1 MRINTGMDATL
12 GERTPGNIK
21 EAWDLDLQKA
31 EPVWRPATDKELAKI
46 MQYDTLKFVAQSEV
60 PPNTDVIPGVWEF
73 KIKRN
78 PDGSIASYKARWC
91 VDGKRAVYGIH
102 YDDTFS
108 PTVRAASVRALWHKA
123 MSLGVKPYMT
133 DVESAFL
140 NAYLDKAVYVTCPQ
154 GYERYDEDGTP
165 MVAMV
170 LKALYGMPQA
180 PRCWHDEVAKR
191 LLKHGFKRS
200 EADPCVFTYC
210 EGDKFMG
217 LGLHV
222 DDFMRVASHPELH
235 DWLHNVVLKGYVCK
249 DEGLADCFLGVQSE
263 WLNDHTV
270 LLHQERYIE
279 DLGKRFSK
287 FLLKKR
293 VKTPMDPAFKLSDD
307 DLADKCTPEEW
318 QIYQEIVGALIYP
331 TTLSAPALA
340 QPITFVSR
348 FMSDPC
354 KKVLKE
360 AVRILTYACQNP
372 RMGYKLNMLRESS
385 PDTGIPI
392 TVWSDAA
399 YANQVG
405 SRSTMGQI
413 FTTPYGLL
421 SWRSKTI
428 PGVPLSS
435 TEAEIIALVF
445 AVRELIFLR
454 ELFAD
459 LHMASEES
467 PPTKIFED
475 NTASIQIASQV
486 GVSDRT
492 KHMQIKYHFLRHKLE
507 MEVFSLE
514 YLNTKKMLAD
524 MLTKPLPG
532 PALYVMLA
540 SITRLEM
547 GGAKSGLVVTL
558 GDDDEEYSTES
569 NPDLDSAVEERV
581 KEIQY
586 GGDWRKM
593 KALRQKKLS
602 RQEGATISKRHKKT
616 TKALWRQALVTR
628 SAEAESH
635 SDSQLARTTY
645 DSPADTANTER
656 TMATTVS
663 TDESRLPFPPLKEE
677 AFVELQA
684 AVQKVVLCEQQCNP
698 DNDKECETCPC
709 WPFSTNGKEEEKS
722 RKSKFWKSNESED
735 SSKVHH
741 RQEAIPTAV
750 PISTREEYKPAH
762 GEDQCWSH
770 PDSKGISE
778 EFRVA
783 DQPFPTDSKVP
794 EIVKALGAY
803 VLSQGAQGTPDC
815 RKATMHQ
822 TDVSRAFFEV
832 DITEQSQ
839 KDDLAD
845 QEKDERR
852 SPTLANI
859 QEVAE
864 PREKRSTDG
873 MREKARYAQQ
883 KRRRTENI
891 PLSLLF

>member
-1 MRINTGMDATL
+1 MKISKSAGL
-12 GERTPGNIK
+12 E
-21 EAWDLDLQKA
+21 
-31 EPVWRPATDKELAKI
+31 AKI
-46 MQYDTLKFVAQSEV
+46 DLLNYQSLLYDK
-60 PPNTDVIPGVWEF
+60 
-73 KIKRN
+73 
-78 PDGSIASYKARWC
+78 
-91 VDGKRAVYGIH
+91 
-102 YDDTFS
+102 
-108 PTVRAASVRALWHKA
+108 
-123 MSLGVKPYMT
+123 
-133 DVESAFL
+133 
-140 NAYLDKAVYVTCPQ
+140 
-154 GYERYDEDGTP
+154 DGTP

-180 PRCWHDEVAKR
+180 PRCWHDEVARR

-210 EGDKFMG
+210 EGEKFMG

-249 DEGLADCFLGVQSE
+249 DEGLADCFLGVQAE

-293 VKTPMDPAFKLSDD
+293 VKTPMDPAFKLSDE
-307 DLADKCTPEEW
+307 DLANKCTPEEW

-354 KKVLKE
+354 KKALKE

-372 RMGYKLNMLRESS
+372 RMGYKLNMLRDGP
-385 PDTGIPI
+385 PDTGVPI

-399 YANQVG
+399 FANQTG

-524 MLTKPLPG
+524 MLTKPLSG
-532 PALYVMLA
+532 PALYTMLT

-547 GGAKSGLVVTL
+547 GGATSGLVVTS
-558 GDDDEEYSTES
+558 DDDGKEDSTED
-569 NPDLDSAVEERV
+569 NPDLENAVAERV
-581 KEIQY
+581 KEIQF

-593 KALRQKKLS
+593 KALRQKKLT
-602 RQEGATISKRHKKT
+602 RQEGTTVSKRHKKT
-616 TKALWRQALVTR
+616 TKALWRQALVIR
-628 SAEAESH
+628 SAEAESQ
-635 SDSQLARTTY
+635 SDSQLARTSY
-645 DSPADTANTER
+645 DSPTDTDSTEKA
-656 TMATTVS
+656 MAITAS
-663 TDESRLPFPPLKEE
+663 TDEPRLPFLPLKEE
-677 AFVELQA
+677 ALQELQD
-684 AVQKVVLCEQQCNP
+684 AVQKAVLSGQQCSP
-698 DNDKECETCPC
+698 GDGEECANCPC
-709 WPFSTNGKEEEKS
+709 WPFSTNGKEEEKA
-722 RKSKFWKSNESED
+722 RKSKFRKSIRRLRIKLKD
-735 SSKVHH
+735 SSKELNC
-741 RQEAIPTAV
+741 QEDIPKAAPV
-750 PISTREEYKPAH
+750 DPKAEYNIKPAH
-762 GEDQCWSH
+762 GEDQCWSL
-770 PDSKGISE
+770 PGSKRVSE

-783 DQPFPTDSKVP
+783 DYPFLVDSKVP
-794 EIVKALGAY
+794 AITKALSAY
-803 VLSQGAQGTPDC
+803 VMSRGTQDTPDC
-815 RKATMHQ
+815 QKMAIRQ
-822 TDVSRAFFEV
+822 TDVSRAFLNVAIE
-832 DITEQSQ
+832 DQSQ
-839 KDDLAD
+839 QDDSVGEEQD
-845 QEKDERR
+845 GRKN
-852 SPTLANI
+852 STLATI

-864 PREKRSTDG
+864 LRGNKNVGDSRDVVQEQKQKTKRVEK
-873 MREKARYAQQ
+873 
-883 KRRRTENI
+883 I
-891 PLSLLF
+891 PLSSLFSSRFGHQNVTRRTTGRNDGNIQ